1 MSDYV
6 GFVQFLSGM
15 GWVALCETYCEGKYS
30 EILENIPPPFHP
42 RSRKDKISTD
52 TFRRNTYTVSERE
65 KKMMENV
72 KKGREILKIEGK

>member
-6 GFVQFLSGM
+6 GFVQFLSGI
-15 GWVALCETYCEGKYS
+15 GWVALCETYCECKYS
-30 EILENIPPPFHP
+30 EILENIPPPPFTPDLEKTKYLPILFEGKH
-42 RSRKDKISTD
+42 I
-52 TFRRNTYTVSERE
+52 SERE